1 MSGPK
6 VVRIVTREEIL
17 DICRGHLARVDAALE
32 EWTRVGTRNECIDE
46 DALAATRQ
54 RRAALEA
61 LIRSDRF
68 MDLQKQAPTEEAFLE
83 EDLRRRLT
91 KVAQVQAAARSRN
104 RRSKETGAALLRS
117 LEQKGPVPP
126 QLAEEL
132 RNGCEEAF
140 PQAFGI
146 ISSAVREQSA
156 SSELARRLREDDV
169 DRNFSRWMADR
180 QGSVDPEIDRIEGRL
195 SELAQMVD
203 GTISDDLRAR
213 LEEARGASGGRR
225 GLLLDGLE
233 VEIGRTLAAARR
245 AGALLHELRLLSA
258 EASAAGLDGAVFGAG
273 AESMDAAALEHGI
286 AAARAVLE
294 AHRAAAAAQAR
305 RAAVL
310 KGLAELG
317 YEVAEG
323 MTTQVAGDSRLI
335 LRNASRPDYGVE
347 VSPAGAKMQ
356 MRPVAFED
364 GGLGPDPARD
374 RDAETIWCG
383 DVTSLQASLAEVG
396 AELQIEKS
404 LPVGAVPLKRI
415 RLIEAAATMTSA
427 AAPQQRTVNSGG

>member
-46 DALAATRQ
+46 DALAAARR

-83 EDLRRRLT
+83 EDLRRRLI
-91 KVAQVQAAARSRN
+91 KVAQAQAAARSRD

-117 LEQKGPVPP
+117 LEQKGPVRPE
-126 QLAEEL
+126 LAEDL
-132 RNGCEEAF
+132 RNGREEAF
-140 PQAFGI
+140 PQAFEI
-146 ISSAVREQSA
+146 MSSAAREHRA
-156 SSELARRLREDDV
+156 SSELARRLREEDV
-169 DRNFSRWMADR
+169 DRNFSKWVADR
-180 QGSVDPEIDRIEGRL
+180 QGATDPEIDRLENRL
-195 SELAQMVD
+195 SELAQIAD
-203 GTISDDLRAR
+203 AIKFDDLHAR
-213 LEEARGASGGRR
+213 LEEARGASASRR

-233 VEIGRTLAAARR
+233 VEIGRTLAAALRT
-245 AGALLHELRLLSA
+245 AALLHELRLLSA
-258 EASAAGLDGAVFGAG
+258 EASAAGLDGAAFDAG

-286 AAARAVLE
+286 AAARAAIE

-335 LRNASRPDYGVE
+335 LRSASRPDYGVE

-356 MRPVAFED
+356 MRPVAFE
-364 GGLGPDPARD
+364 GEGLGPDPARD

-383 DVTSLQASLAEVG
+383 DVTSLQASLAKVG
-396 AELQIEKS
+396 TGLQIEKS
-404 LPVGAVPLKRI
+404 LPVGAVPLKRM
-415 RLIEAAATMTSA
+415 RLTGSETIMSAAT
-427 AAPQQRTVNSGG
+427 PQLRAIRSDR